1 MVGTTERKNTW
12 CVHIVHIVYQYQLQ
26 IKALLKQCKK
36 LAKLSMQ
43 PQWEQMLYQVALLFK
58 IMVSWKFYARIN
70 EIAKIS
76 VILEHRDL
84 SANSE
89 SLNANSKSL
98 NANSSSF
105 DANLENLNDSERLNA
120 NSKYSRQHN

>member
-1 MVGTTERKNTW
+1 M
-12 CVHIVHIVYQYQLQ
+12 
-26 IKALLKQCKK
+26 
-36 LAKLSMQ
+36 
-43 PQWEQMLYQVALLFK
+43 
-58 IMVSWKFYARIN
+58 SWKFYARIY

-84 SANSE
+84 NANSE
-89 SLNANSKSL
+89 SLNANSKGL

-120 NSKYSRQHN
+120 NQHILGNTIKSFEITKRYKNKSLI